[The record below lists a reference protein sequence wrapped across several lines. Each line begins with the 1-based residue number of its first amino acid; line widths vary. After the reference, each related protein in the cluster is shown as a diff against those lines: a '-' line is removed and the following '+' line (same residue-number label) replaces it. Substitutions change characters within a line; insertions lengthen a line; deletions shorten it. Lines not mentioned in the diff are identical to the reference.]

1 MQSKGLKI
9 FSGAGLWQNRL
20 GGLFMAAGP
29 GEKSLNLSD
38 FNAAGKIFMRLIWF
52 LQNFCVMLFENKN
65 FTAIPL
71 MIVNPFLFL
80 PPPKGERTKTDSAS

>member
-52 LQNFCVMLFENKN
+52 LRNFCVMLFEIKSYGNSTDDCGPV
-65 FTAIPL
+65 F
-71 MIVNPFLFL
+71 V
-80 PPPKGERTKTDSAS
+80 PPRFRWGRKTDSAS